1 MPDRAPPDLILHII
15 TIIDDIMYATGGATM
30 HHDTAGG
37 APRRRL
43 SDILNG
49 GADSLRDQ
57 WRTTEAA
64 ADYAPLPAGEY
75 VAHVQSVE
83 LFNARTGTPGVKIA
97 FRVIEGE
104 HVGRGVWHDCWL
116 TPAALPQTK
125 RDCTKLGLDSIDKLE
140 GASVEPGRIR
150 CAVRVA
156 LRTTDD
162 GATFNVVR
170 RFDVLGIDE
179 PPSVDDTDFAPPAA
193 PPAVADGPPPLID
206 TAPEP
211 DRGRAGY
218 PYD

>member
-1 MPDRAPPDLILHII
+1 MTDSN
-15 TIIDDIMYATGGATM
+15 
-30 HHDTAGG
+30 

-64 ADYAPLPAGEY
+64 EDFAPLPPGEY
-75 VAHVQSVE
+75 VAHVQGVE

-97 FRVIEGE
+97 FRVAEGE
-104 HVGRGVWHDCWL
+104 HVGRLVWHDCWL
-116 TPAALPQTK
+116 TPAALPRTK
-125 RDCTKLGLDSIDKLE
+125 RDCMKLGLDSIDRLE

-162 GATFNVVR
+162 GATFNTVR

-179 PPSVDDTDFAPPAA
+179 PPSVDDDDFAPAADAPADDAPPAA
-193 PPAVADGPPPLID
+193 PPAAADGSPPLID

-211 DRGRAGY
+211 DRGRAG
-218 PYD
+218 